1 MVYKLKIYVKGMRKI
16 DLVCDEEFFKTLQED
31 LENIDVQFMD
41 LNNLII
47 PKRAIKRIV
56 VNSVEN
62 NVK

>member
-1 MVYKLKIYVKGMRKI
+1 MRKI

-31 LENIDVQFMD
+31 LGNVDVQFMD

-56 VNSVEN
+56 VDSIEN
-62 NVK
+62 NGK